1 MSIGCAIAF
10 SLFIVRPSVCI
21 GKISIYLHYGVLD
34 HKNQVFYVRE
44 APNNKKRKN
53 WGQLTQMWVD
63 GVRWSQT
70 IVHHLSYGI
79 FDPFFPPENA
89 IFVFFLRTVKT
100 VDMVDMVDIWL
111 KLSA

>member
-1 MSIGCAIAF
+1 MHSFCEIT
-10 SLFIVRPSVCI
+10 LNPRPAPSDPQATPADSSSDAEMQV
-21 GKISIYLHYGVLD
+21 
-34 HKNQVFYVRE
+34 NQSMRQ
-44 APNNKKRKN
+44 KKRKN
-53 WGQLTQMWVD
+53 LGQLTQMWVD

-89 IFVFFLRTVKT
+89 IFFLRTVKT
-100 VDMVDMVDIWL
+100 VGMVDMVDIWL

>member
-1 MSIGCAIAF
+1 MTSTLAWK
-10 SLFIVRPSVCI
+10 SNLV
-21 GKISIYLHYGVLD
+21 K
-34 HKNQVFYVRE
+34 KND
-44 APNNKKRKN
+44 NL
-53 WGQLTQMWVD
+53 GQLTQMWVD

-100 VDMVDMVDIWL
+100 VGMVDMVDIWL